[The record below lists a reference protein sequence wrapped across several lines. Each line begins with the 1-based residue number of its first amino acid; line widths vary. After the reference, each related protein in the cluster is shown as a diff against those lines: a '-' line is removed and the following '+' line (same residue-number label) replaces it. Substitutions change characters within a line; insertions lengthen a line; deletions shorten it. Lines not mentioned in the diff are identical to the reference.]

1 MRWVEATAWT
11 LGALLALVYA
21 TARIAAEQERAAG
34 IEAFYVE
41 AAATPVAAPPT
52 PSSEELEAPPA
63 HVDQSLWSAERIAA
77 FAAAAAEPGV
87 PRAVLRI
94 PSLDLAVPVF
104 AGTSELNLNRGAGH
118 IEGTAPLGRGFL
130 ERGRTESQIEPPPD
144 GNIGIAAHRDGFF
157 RPLEHIVLD
166 AELVLET
173 RGRTLRYSV
182 TDIAVVEPTD
192 VHVLE
197 PTATPTLTLVTCYPF
212 YFLGSAPKRY
222 IVRAEL
228 AAALPPAAAAD
239 AHGFGGA
246 NVDENTRSER

>member
-1 MRWVEATAWT
+1 MRWVEAAAWT

-21 TARIAAEQERAAG
+21 TARVAAEQERAAG

-41 AAATPVAAPPT
+41 AAATPVPAPPT
-52 PSSEELEAPPA
+52 PSSEELEAPA
-63 HVDQSLWSAERIAA
+63 ALVDQSLWSAERVAA
-77 FAAAAAEPGV
+77 FAAAAAEPGG

-104 AGTSELNLNRGAGH
+104 AGTSELNLNRGAAH
-118 IEGTAPLGRGFL
+118 IEGTAPLK
-130 ERGRTESQIEPPPD
+130 RGRTEFQVEPPE

-173 RGRTLRYSV
+173 RGQTLRYRV

-212 YFLGSAPKRY
+212 YFLGAAPKRY

-228 AAALPPAAAAD
+228 ATASPTAAAASAD
-239 AHGFGGA
+239 GFGGA
-246 NVDENTRSER
+246 NVDANTRSE